1 MEYYIPETLNIDRYI
16 KEIPPNVINSFKKAK
31 LLYIIDLIT
40 TIPANN
46 KGLKLMNGYIPINAQ
61 FLQKKVRN
69 YKQYLDYLVETNVF
83 EVSKQYIP
91 GEKSRGYR
99 FSKQYTTPIQ
109 IVTIEEPKKLTR
121 KNGRDKSHLSV
132 SDQKKYQH
140 LIKWYNEG
148 FQIDKELARQ
158 FILHDYQCKMSNKSL
173 LDEVDKD
180 PLIQYNSALV
190 SIEKIAA
197 GALQFNIDDFGNRF
211 HSTLTNLKS
220 ELRNALTYNGLQLCS
235 IDIKNSQPYISTIL
249 FDNCFWE
256 LTTQPDVLTHNSIGI
271 TLTNIFNQ
279 YSTDYFI
286 MLCKRAKS
294 SQESDLHKYRE
305 IVQKGTF
312 YEYMAAHANMEAANR
327 KKLKAAMFQVL
338 FTGNSFINQK
348 EAAPKR
354 VFKELFPDVYE
365 LFNLLKRKEKANM
378 PKLLQR
384 IESYVILLVVTKRIA
399 IDKPDLPIFT
409 IHDSIVTVDGYEDY
423 VKGIME
429 QEMEK
434 IFGFPPQLVISNWKP
449 ENLILSNNVVVSQMQ
464 RAA

>member
-1 MEYYIPETLNIDRYI
+1 MEYYIPETLDIDQYI
-16 KEIPPNVINSFKKAK
+16 KEIPSNVINPFKKAK

-46 KGLKLMNGYIPINAQ
+46 KGLKLMNGYVPINAQ

-69 YKQYLDYLVETNVF
+69 YKQYLDYLVATNVF

-91 GEKSRGYR
+91 GERSRGYK
-99 FSKQYTTPIQ
+99 FSKQYTTPVQ
-109 IVTIEEPKKLTR
+109 IVTVGRPKEIR
-121 KNGRDKSHLSV
+121 KMNGRNKSHLSA
-132 SDQKKYQH
+132 SNQRKYQH
-140 LIKWYNEG
+140 LTKWYDEG
-148 FQIDKELARQ
+148 LQIDKELAQQ
-158 FILHDYQCKMSNKSL
+158 FILQDYQCKMSNKSL
-173 LDEVDKD
+173 LDEADKD

-197 GALQFNIDDFGNRF
+197 AALQFNIDDFGNRF

-220 ELRNALTYNGLQLCS
+220 DLRNLLTYNGLKLVS

-249 FDNCFWE
+249 LDTRFWE
-256 LTTQPDVLTHNSIGI
+256 LTTQLDVLTHKSIGI
-271 TLTNIFNQ
+271 ALTNIFNQ

-286 MLCKRAKS
+286 MLCKKAKS
-294 SQESDLHKYRE
+294 CKESDLHKYRE
-305 IVQKGTF
+305 IVQNGIF
-312 YEYMAAHANMEAANR
+312 YEYMAAHSNMDATNR

-348 EAAPKR
+348 EAAPKL

-399 IDKPDLPIFT
+399 IEKPDLPIFT
-409 IHDSIVTVDGYEDY
+409 IHDSIVTVDGFEDY

-434 IFGFPPQLVISNWKP
+434 IFGFPPQLMISNWKP
-449 ENLILSNNVVVSQMQ
+449 ENLSLGSSLACIPMQ